1 MEETVRVRDRFQFD
15 LELGY
20 PFPRD
25 VQRVEYELEAYLF
38 LPSTL
43 GINRDNYSKANFY
56 DDLDAHIRL
65 RTPSVPL
72 DAIISSASGPLSRLN
87 ASVRHLSERADP
99 TNVER
104 FVVQVKLF
112 CCVVRKSLRKFV
124 LATKSASAPAEREK
138 QCERYVTSVAT
149 IRSAYRELEPRLRN
163 ATMFPKVIETFRFG
177 DEFLSLL
184 FEECAFRIFEG
195 STADDSGRNPEIEK
209 QLFPVIREEI
219 SYRRSRGFRSIAD
232 ENSKNEIFLYRRGVL
247 KNHMG
252 SVLQLET
259 QTDPGGKF
267 VQETLFGVA
276 AGVSMLFA
284 TAILFVYQTIYGALS
299 MPVFL
304 ALIVSYIFKD
314 RIKEFLRIYFS
325 RKLSGAL
332 ADHKTRLYGTQDE
345 FLGVCEESFDFVGEA
360 KIPRE
365 ALSARDRDPLSEIED
380 ARIGETVLRYK
391 RKIRIHP
398 RRIGRLYGDLQFEE
412 LDDVLRFNVT
422 DIVKRAGRPEKP
434 VYVVT
439 REGYRKII
447 GERVHHLN
455 LVFRR
460 SGASE
465 SKYERY
471 RIVLNQ
477 RGIKRI
483 EAVTPAAQALPSK
496 APELAAL

>member
-1 MEETVRVRDRFQFD
+1 MEETLRIRDRFQFD

-25 VQRVEYELEAYLF
+25 VPRVEYELEAYLF

-65 RTPSVPL
+65 RTPSVSL
-72 DAIISSASGPLSRLN
+72 DAIISSAGGPLSRLN
-87 ASVRHLSERADP
+87 NSVLRLCERTNP
-99 TNVER
+99 TTIER

-124 LATKSASAPAEREK
+124 NATNSATAMAERAK
-138 QCERYVTSVAT
+138 LCERYAMSVST
-149 IRSAYRELEPRLRN
+149 IRSAYRELEPRLKN
-163 ATMFPKVIETFRFG
+163 ASTVPKVIETFRFG

-184 FEECAFRIFEG
+184 FEECAFRILEG
-195 STADDSGRNPEIEK
+195 STTDGDVRDPEVEK
-209 QLFPVIREEI
+209 RLFPIIREEI
-219 SYRRSRGFRSIAD
+219 SYRRNRGFRSIAD
-232 ENSKNEIFLYRRGVL
+232 EHSKNEIFLYRRSVL
-247 KNHMG
+247 KRHMG

-259 QTDPGGKF
+259 QTNPGGKF
-267 VQETLFGVA
+267 VQETVFGVA

-332 ADHKTRLYGTQDE
+332 SDHKTRLYGTQDE

-365 ALSARDRDPLSEIED
+365 ALNVRNRDPLSAIED

-391 RKIRIHP
+391 RRIRIHP

-422 DIVKRAGRPEKP
+422 DILKRAGRPEKP

-439 REGYRKII
+439 RDGYRKII
-447 GERVHHLN
+447 GERVHHMN

-465 SKYERY
+465 SRYERY

-483 EAVTPAAQALPSK
+483 EAVTPAEQPLPSE